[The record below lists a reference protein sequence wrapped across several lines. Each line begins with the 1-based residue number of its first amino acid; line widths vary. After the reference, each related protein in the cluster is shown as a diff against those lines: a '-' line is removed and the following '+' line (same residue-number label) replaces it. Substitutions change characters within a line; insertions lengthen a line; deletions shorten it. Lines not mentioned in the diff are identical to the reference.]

1 MRIRAFPL
9 HQNLV
14 SRCFSKPPMHFSN
27 ISLYVIMMQVW
38 WAGPIQSNLWPKFQP
53 KRETFLT
60 ALPKSKGILLP
71 LRILVIY
78 FLSCD

>member
-14 SRCFSKPPMHFSN
+14 SRCFSKPPMHFSI

-38 WAGPIQSNLWPKFQP
+38 WAGPIQSNPWPKFQP
-53 KRETFLT
+53 QKGDLPDSFAQIKRDSLT
-60 ALPKSKGILLP
+60 T
-71 LRILVIY
+71 
-78 FLSCD
+78 